1 MNILRILEA
10 IEFASKRHEGQLR
23 QGVEAQMTHVFRVT
37 RAVAEYLTTH
47 GLENS
52 CGASTFVI
60 SAILHDMLEDTPT
73 TDAEL
78 AERFGSEVAQIVRS
92 LSHESEEESDEVYL
106 QRVADGGMVAIIVK
120 RCDRL
125 DNLRTLVNTSPKF
138 RERKLSEIRA
148 ALPIWQEVDQEG
160 AVEIEKEVSR
170 YE

>member
-1 MNILRILEA
+1 MKKVIEA
-10 IEFASKRHEGQLR
+10 IEFASKRHEGQMRPGGEPQL
-23 QGVEAQMTHVFRVT
+23 AHVMRVAK
-37 RAVAEYLTTH
+37 AVAEYLTTH

-78 AERFGSEVAQIVRS
+78 AEKFGKEVAKIVRA
-92 LSHESEEESDEVYL
+92 LSHESEEEPDEVYL
-106 QRVADGGMVAIIVK
+106 RRVALGGTVAIIVK

-125 DNLRTLVNTSPKF
+125 DNLQSLAIMPAEF
-138 RERKLSEIRA
+138 RERKLSEVRA
-148 ALPIWQEVDQEG
+148 ALPIWKKIDSEG
-160 AVEIEKEVSR
+160 AMEIEKEVLK